1 MRPTLSL
8 VPLALAAATGL
19 MLVAAVFIATDLA
32 HAGDEQTDKPACT
45 CPEARDKTKPKFAD
59 LPTALDEK
67 DEIAALE
74 SVQLALS
81 RMGDGSAFVWRLRN
95 GRLAGVVKPTSSFR
109 NQGGTVC
116 RHLEM
121 LLTTGLKT
129 RKTEGIACRL
139 ANGRWQLEG

>member
-1 MRPTLSL
+1 MRPTTSI
-8 VPLALAAATGL
+8 VPFALAAVTGL
-19 MLVAAVFIATDLA
+19 MLVATVFISADLA
-32 HAGDEQTDKPACT
+32 LAGDEAACS
-45 CPEARDKTKPKFAD
+45 CPDAQGKTKPRFAD

-95 GRLAGVVKPTSSFR
+95 GRLAGVVRPTSSFR
-109 NQGGTVC
+109 SQAGAVC
-116 RHLEM
+116 RHLEL
-121 LLTTGLKT
+121 LLTTGVKT

-139 ANGRWQLEG
+139 TNGRWQLEG

>member
-1 MRPTLSL
+1 MRPTTSL

-19 MLVAAVFIATDLA
+19 LLVATVFISADLA
-32 HAGDEQTDKPACT
+32 LAGDGQSGGSTCT
-45 CPEARDKTKPKFAD
+45 CPDARDKAKPKFAD

-81 RMGDGSAFVWRLRN
+81 RMGDGTAFVWRLKN

-109 NQGGTVC
+109 NGGGAVC

>member
-1 MRPTLSL
+1 
-8 VPLALAAATGL
+8 
-19 MLVAAVFIATDLA
+19 
-32 HAGDEQTDKPACT
+32 
-45 CPEARDKTKPKFAD
+45 
-59 LPTALDEK
+59 
-67 DEIAALE
+67 
-74 SVQLALS
+74 
-81 RMGDGSAFVWRLRN
+81 MGDGTAFVWRLRN

-109 NQGGTVC
+109 NQGGAVC

>member
-1 MRPTLSL
+1 
-8 VPLALAAATGL
+8 
-19 MLVAAVFIATDLA
+19 MLVAAVFISADLA
-32 HAGDEQTDKPACT
+32 LAGDGRPDDGACT
-45 CPEARDKTKPKFAD
+45 CPDARGKARPRFAD
-59 LPTALDEK
+59 LPGVLDEG

-81 RMGDGSAFVWRLRN
+81 RMGDGTAFIWRLRN

-109 NQGGTVC
+109 NRGGAVC
-116 RHLEM
+116 RHIEL

>member
-1 MRPTLSL
+1 MRPTLSI
-8 VPLALAAATGL
+8 VPLAMAAATGFL
-19 MLVAAVFIATDLA
+19 LVAAVFISADFA
-32 HAGDEQTDKPACT
+32 HAGDQPDGSTCT
-45 CPEARDKTKPKFAD
+45 CPEAREKAARPRFAD
-59 LPTALDEK
+59 LPTPLDER

-81 RMGDGSAFVWRLRN
+81 RMGDGAAFIWRLKN

-109 NQGGTVC
+109 NEGGAIC